1 MNTLQ
6 FLRALTAV
14 SILSAPLL
22 WGQSG
27 ANSKFRVGGE
37 FGPALAVHS
46 IVLDQNAFSGLAAL
60 HPGFNLSNAAASPG
74 IKARLMFFA
83 GIEGFT
89 RITPHWGFGA
99 TMGQGNYSGSAT
111 ADTTELRVLFKL
123 SQFGVAP
130 EFTINPGHHLTVLA
144 GLVLGITPVSLSVTT
159 IYSSEQWQDIIAGST
174 RRQSYTVT
182 ALAPLIQ
189 PYAGL
194 NLRITETLGI
204 KLVGGYEL
212 QNIGQGNWK
221 LGNRKKIS
229 DSPAVNFS
237 AFFSRIVIYTAF

>member
-1 MNTLQ
+1 MNIGQ
-6 FLRALTAV
+6 FLRVLIAGLSFSAAL
-14 SILSAPLL
+14 LE
-22 WGQSG
+22 GQFN
-27 ANSKFRVGGE
+27 ANQKFQVGGE
-37 FGPALAVHS
+37 FGPALALHS

-60 HPGFNLSNAAASPG
+60 HPDFNLGNSSPSPG
-74 IKARLMFFA
+74 IKAKLMFFA

-111 ADTTELRVLFKL
+111 GDTSELRVVFKL
-123 SQFGVAP
+123 SQFGVVP
-130 EFTINPGHHLTVLA
+130 EFTLNPGHHLTVLA

-159 IYSSEQWQDIIAGST
+159 IYSSEQWQDIITGST
-174 RRQSYTVT
+174 PRQSYTVT

-194 NLRITETLGI
+194 NLRVTETMGI

-212 QNIGQGNWK
+212 QNIGQGSWK
-221 LGNRKKIS
+221 LDNRKKIS